1 MSEDRQR
8 GKSAI
13 DAVHSDVSKEDEAKI
28 GAKISEIYRVD
39 SEEAIEIH
47 ANYHAERIL
56 AGLERRARQNGMAK
70 AALEQK
76 MEDLAIQEAAYQV
89 ATGQLAE
96 AAAVDILFRNLYI
109 LETKGADNDRYV
121 NFYG

>member
-13 DAVHSDVSKEDEAKI
+13 DAVHTDVSKEDEAKI

-39 SEEAIEIH
+39 SEEATEIH
-47 ANYHAERIL
+47 ANYHAQRIL
-56 AGLERRARQNGMAK
+56 AGLERRARQNGMTK
-70 AALEQK
+70 KALEEK
-76 MEDLAIQEAAYQV
+76 MEHLAVQEAAYQV

-96 AAAVDILFRNLYI
+96 PAAIDILFRNLYI
-109 LETKGADNDRYV
+109 MESKGGDNDRYV

>member
-1 MSEDRQR
+1 MNEDRQR

-13 DAVHSDVSKEDEAKI
+13 EAVHSDVSKEDEAKI
-28 GAKISEIYRVD
+28 GAKISQMYNVG
-39 SEEAIEIH
+39 SEEAADIH
-47 ANYHAERIL
+47 ANYHAERIF
-56 AGLERRARQNGMAK
+56 AGMERRAKENGMTREALLEK
-70 AALEQK
+70 LEQ
-76 MEDLAIQEAAYQV
+76 LAIQEAAYQV

-109 LETKGADNDRYV
+109 LESKGGDNDRYV

>member
-13 DAVHSDVSKEDEAKI
+13 DAVHADVAKEDEAKI

-39 SEEAIEIH
+39 SEEATEIH

-56 AGLERRARQNGMAK
+56 AGLERRAKQNGMTREV
-70 AALEQK
+70 LEEK
-76 MEDLAIQEAAYQV
+76 MENLAIPEAAYQV

-96 AAAVDILFRNLYI
+96 AAAIDILFRNLYI
-109 LETKGADNDRYV
+109 IESKGGDNDRYV

>member
-13 DAVHSDVSKEDEAKI
+13 DTVHIDVLREDEAKI
-28 GAKISEIYRVD
+28 GAKISEMYSVD

-47 ANYHAERIL
+47 ANYHAQRIL
-56 AGLERRARQNGMAK
+56 ASLEKRAKQNGMTK
-70 AALEQK
+70 KALEEK
-76 MEDLAIQEAAYQV
+76 MEHLGIQEAAYQV

-96 AAAVDILFRNLYI
+96 AAAGDILFRNLYI
-109 LETKGADNDRYV
+109 IESKGGDNDRYV

>member
-13 DAVHSDVSKEDEAKI
+13 EAVHTDVSKEDEAKI
-28 GAKISEIYRVD
+28 GAKISQMYNVD
-39 SEEAIEIH
+39 SEEAADIH
-47 ANYHAERIL
+47 ANYHAERIF
-56 AGLERRARQNGMAK
+56 AGLERRAKENGMTREALLEK
-70 AALEQK
+70 LEQ
-76 MEDLAIQEAAYQV
+76 LAIQEAAYQV

-109 LETKGADNDRYV
+109 LESKGGDNDRYV

>member
-1 MSEDRQR
+1 MSDERQR

-13 DAVHSDVSKEDEAKI
+13 DAVHADAAKEDEAKI

-39 SEEAIEIH
+39 SEEATEIH
-47 ANYHAERIL
+47 ANYHTQRIL
-56 AGLERRARQNGMAK
+56 AGLEKRARQNGMTK
-70 AALEQK
+70 QALDEK
-76 MEDLAIQEAAYQV
+76 MEHLAIPEAAYQV

-96 AAAVDILFRNLYI
+96 AAAIDILFRNLYI
-109 LETKGADNDRYV
+109 IESKGGDNDRYV

>member
-13 DAVHSDVSKEDEAKI
+13 DAVHTDASKEDEAKI
-28 GAKISEIYRVD
+28 GAKISQLYNVD
-39 SEEAIEIH
+39 SEEAADIH
-47 ANYHAERIL
+47 ANYHAERIF
-56 AGLERRARQNGMAK
+56 AGLERRARENGMTRE
-70 AALEQK
+70 ALLEKTEQ
-76 MEDLAIQEAAYQV
+76 LAIQEAAYQV

-109 LETKGADNDRYV
+109 LESKGGDNDRYV